1 MKILNIAIFMGGR
14 TAEHEISLK
23 SGSMVLNSL
32 DKNKYNI
39 KPVIIQ
45 KNGLW
50 KMPKGFHSKSGKS
63 NNIYRP
69 GEALDQLIKEKVDV
83 VFLAMHGPYGE
94 DGTIQGLLE
103 MADIPYTGSN
113 VLASSLAM
121 NKIKTLEIYEYY
133 GLRTPKRVT
142 FTRWDWPSKKNEI
155 ISKIKDKLG
164 VPCVIKPVQLGSS
177 VATFIVKKEKDI
189 AHAVREVVRR
199 DVAGLAEEYIQGE
212 EVTCAVLGGNPG
224 EEPTALPTTLIIPKG
239 STFFDYK
246 AKYTPGA
253 SNEITPAP
261 IGAKL
266 TRQVQ
271 TIAVKAHKILGCG
284 SMSRT
289 DMIIRKGKIYLLE
302 TNTIPG
308 MTETSLYPQAARAA
322 GMTIPQLYD
331 KVIQLALLY
340 HHAGKSM
347 I

>member
-1 MKILNIAIFMGGR
+1 MGGR
-14 TAEHEISLK
+14 TAEHEVSLN
-23 SGSMVLNSL
+23 SGNMVVKSL
-32 DKNKYNI
+32 DKNKYNV
-39 KPVIIQ
+39 KLVIIQ
-45 KNGLW
+45 KSGLW
-50 KMPKGFHSKSGKS
+50 KVARKV
-63 NNIYRP
+63 YRP
-69 GEALDQLIKEKVDV
+69 GAALDLLIKEKVDV

-121 NKIKTLEIYEYY
+121 NKIKTLEMYEYH

-142 FTRWDWPSKKNEI
+142 FTRWDSPKKKSEI
-155 ISKIKDKLG
+155 GKKIKNKLG
-164 VPCVIKPVQLGSS
+164 IPCVIKPNQLGSS

-189 AHAVREVVRR
+189 AHAIREVVKR
-199 DVAGLAEEYIQGE
+199 DVAGLAEEYIQGD

-224 EEPTALPTTLIIPKG
+224 EEPTALPPTLIIPKA

-261 IGAKL
+261 IGRKL
-266 TRQVQ
+266 TKQVQ
-271 TIAVKAHKILGCG
+271 AIAVKVHTILGCS

-289 DMIIRKGKIYLLE
+289 DMMIRKGKVYLLE

-322 GMTIPQLYD
+322 GMTLPQLYD

-340 HHAGKSM
+340 HRAGKSKL
-347 I
+347 